1 MQFGF
6 KAKLVYL
13 LAAVL
18 LLLAV
23 VQPAYGYTWQ
33 YAQQYPLAQDDV
45 TYYDVAAQNSLGV
58 QKAHYIKYR
67 PGGDVTPV
75 VAYGRGFYG
84 RSSIGYVAEYLRTDL
99 DYSVLAG
106 INADYFNTDTGVP
119 IGMVIVDGR
128 LISSAGGAY
137 AVGFREDGSYI
148 FGKPVL
154 DIKLTSDNAE
164 VKVENLNKTRS
175 SYTVNLYDH
184 NWGTETRISSL
195 GTNVLL
201 EKLDDDEISIGCNI
215 RLRVVDVTETAMSTP
230 LADDQMLLTVAA
242 TGDATKVAVFRE
254 GDVVE
259 LTVTAGDEAWDEA
272 VYAVGGKSLLLD
284 GQPAVT
290 GIPTGKAA
298 RSAVGFMADGSMIFY
313 ENDGRQTGYSV
324 GLSPEV
330 LAEEMQAMGV
340 VNALSLDGGGSSVMS
355 VKRGGEALS
364 VVNSPSDGKPRL
376 CANYIFL
383 VQQDPEE
390 GDKELLHI
398 KPDGRY
404 LLAGADMNLTAV
416 LLDNTLAPVEITS
429 EVDWWVDDDLGEIE
443 TLDWDDIAAEVIA
456 ENAEDDESTE
466 VIEAVGKE
474 AAVSVIAADD
484 EENDDDEDEEDE
496 EIVNEYGYAVFH
508 AGDKTGKVT
517 VEAEYKRISVEQNIY
532 IISAVDSLRIQ
543 RNGSTLTSISTLPG
557 EAVELTALG
566 LYQGEQVAMSANN
579 VEWTVVGDIGSIK
592 AAADGSAVFRVGGN
606 DESGRI
612 VARVGEVEASV
623 TVQNQ
628 TDDSTAIVAVNLP
641 KELAVGE
648 YVNFGW
654 RVTAGY
660 GTYFPAYEQ
669 ITVLLDGKA
678 QEFIYDKSTGVVELA
693 CSDLTE
699 GQHRLT
705 VVVEDDNGMLAR
717 KSITVTVGEG
727 AAELQYAD
735 VPAEHWA
742 ADYIAYLSS
751 VGLMQGEQ
759 NAAGELTFNPNR
771 NLTRAEFAVVAARYL
786 GLDTSQAIPLPYAD
800 RPELPGWA
808 LGAIRAVY
816 AEGIM
821 MGQDVKGESYFY
833 PRSNISRQEAMAV
846 ISRILTDKYPAEEQ
860 SFADADQIS
869 AWAKQDVDRL
879 VTLGFVGG
887 YEDDTIRPLNGI
899 TRAEI
904 AKILFNLY

>member
-1 MQFGF
+1 MQLCF
-6 KAKLVYL
+6 KARLVYL
-13 LAAVL
+13 FSAVL
-18 LLLAV
+18 LLASA
-23 VQPAYGYTWQ
+23 VQPAFAYTWQ
-33 YAQQYPLAQDDV
+33 YPQEYPLARDGV
-45 TYYDVAAQNSLGV
+45 IYYDVAAQNSLGM
-58 QKAHYIKYR
+58 QKAHYIEYQ
-67 PGGDVTPV
+67 PGGDVLPV

-106 INADYFNTDTGVP
+106 INADFFNTDTGVP
-119 IGMVIVDGR
+119 IGMVIVDGK
-128 LISSAGGAY
+128 LITSAGGAY

-148 FGKPVL
+148 FGKPQL
-154 DIKLTSDNAE
+154 DMKLTGDNAE

-184 NWGTETRISSL
+184 NWGTESRISGM

-201 EKLDDDEISIGCNI
+201 EKLDEDDEISIGCKI
-215 RLRVVDVTETAMSTP
+215 RLRVVDVSETATSTP

-254 GDVVE
+254 GDKVE
-259 LTVTAGDEAWDEA
+259 LTVTSADEAWEEA
-272 VYAVGGKSLLLD
+272 KYAVGGKSLLLD

-290 GIPTGKAA
+290 GVPTGKAA
-298 RSAVGFMADGSMIFY
+298 RSAVGFMDDGSMIFY
-313 ENDGRQTGYSV
+313 ENDGRQAGYSV
-324 GLSPEV
+324 GLSPEL

-340 VNALSLDGGGSSVMS
+340 QNALTLDGGGSSVMS
-355 VKRGGEALS
+355 VRRGGETLA

-383 VQQDPEE
+383 VQQDPDE
-390 GDKELLHI
+390 GDRELLHI
-398 KPDGRY
+398 KPEGRY
-404 LLAGADMNLTAV
+404 LLAGADMDLTAA
-416 LLDNTLAPVEITS
+416 LLDNTLAPVEIKS
-429 EVDWWVDDDLGEIE
+429 EVDWWVDDDFGEIE
-443 TLDWDDIAAEVIA
+443 TLDWEDIAAEVTADIA
-456 ENAEDDESTE
+456 GADN
-466 VIEAVGKE
+466 GE
-474 AAVSVIAADD
+474 AAV
-484 EENDDDEDEEDE
+484 NDNDNNDEDEEPQ
-496 EIVNEYGYAVFH
+496 IVNEYGYAVFH
-508 AGDKTGKVT
+508 AGDETGKVT
-517 VEAEYKRISVEQNIY
+517 VEAEYKGISAEQNIY
-532 IISAVDSLRIQ
+532 IIPAVDGLRIQ
-543 RNGSTLTSISTLPG
+543 RDGKTQTAISALPG
-557 EAVELTALG
+557 NTVELTALG
-566 LYQGEQVAMSANN
+566 LYQGEKVMMSADS
-579 VEWTVVGDIGSIK
+579 VEWTVEGDIGSIK
-592 AAADGSAVFRVGGN
+592 AAADGAVIFRAGGD

-612 VARVGEVEASV
+612 VAKVGDIEASV
-623 TVQNQ
+623 AVQNQ
-628 TDDSTAIVAVNLP
+628 TGDSTAIVAVNLP
-641 KELAVGE
+641 KEIAVGE

-660 GTYFPAYEQ
+660 GAYFPDYEQ
-669 ITVLLDGKA
+669 ITVLLDGKP
-678 QEFIYDKSTGVVELA
+678 QEFIYDKSSGVVELA
-693 CSDLTE
+693 FSDLAE
-699 GQHRLT
+699 GKHRLT

-717 KSITVTVGEG
+717 KSITVTVGEA
-727 AAELQYAD
+727 AAELKYVD

-742 ADYIAYLSS
+742 ADHIAYLSA

-860 SFADADQIS
+860 NFADADQIS

-887 YEDDTIRPLNGI
+887 YEDETIRPLNGI